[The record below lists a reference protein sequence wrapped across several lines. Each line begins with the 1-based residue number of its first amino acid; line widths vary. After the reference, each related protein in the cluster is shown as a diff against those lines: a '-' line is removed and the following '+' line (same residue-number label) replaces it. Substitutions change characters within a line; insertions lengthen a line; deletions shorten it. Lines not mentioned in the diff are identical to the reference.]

1 MKRRMSMAETANS
14 TLASNKK
21 AFHDYFIEDRYET
34 GIELQGSEVKS
45 VKAGH
50 ASIKECYVRIKDGQ
64 LKILNMYIKNYDYGS
79 TFNPDERRDRSL
91 LMHKKEIKKLHE
103 KVTQDGYTL
112 VPLSVYRK
120 GGLVKVEIGIA
131 KGKKNYDKRNEIAK
145 KDMQRDLHRELKD
158 RSNRQS

>member
-1 MKRRMSMAETANS
+1 MTQSSNA

-21 AFHDYFIEDRYET
+21 AFHDYFIEERYET

-64 LKILNMYIKNYDYGS
+64 LTLLNMYIKSYDFGS
-79 TFNPDERRDRSL
+79 TFNPDERRTRRL
-91 LMHKKEIKKLHE
+91 LMHKKEIKKLHA
-103 KVTQDGYTL
+103 KVMQDGYTL
-112 VPLSVYRK
+112 VPISIYRK
-120 GGLVKVEIGIA
+120 GGLVKIEIGLA

-145 KDMQRDLHRELKD
+145 KDMQRDVHRELKE
-158 RSNRQS
+158 RSNRQ

>member
-1 MKRRMSMAETANS
+1 MTQSSNA

-21 AFHDYFIEDRYET
+21 AFHDYFIEERYET

-64 LKILNMYIKNYDYGS
+64 LTLLNMYIKSYDFGS
-79 TFNPDERRDRSL
+79 TFNPDERRTRRL
-91 LMHKKEIKKLHE
+91 LMHKKEIKKLHA
-103 KVTQDGYTL
+103 KVMQDGYTL
-112 VPLSVYRK
+112 VPISIYRK
-120 GGLVKVEIGIA
+120 GGLVKIEIGLA

-145 KDMQRDLHRELKD
+145 KDIQRDVHRELKE
-158 RSNRQS
+158 RSNRQ

>member
-1 MKRRMSMAETANS
+1 MTQSSNA

-21 AFHDYFIEDRYET
+21 AFHDYFIEERYET

-64 LKILNMYIKNYDYGS
+64 LTLLNMYIKSYDFGS
-79 TFNPDERRDRSL
+79 TFNPDERRTRRL
-91 LMHKKEIKKLHE
+91 LMHKKEIKKLHA
-103 KVTQDGYTL
+103 KVMQDGYTL
-112 VPLSVYRK
+112 VPISIYRK
-120 GGLVKVEIGIA
+120 GGLVKIEIGLA

-145 KDMQRDLHRELKD
+145 KDIQRDVHRELKE
-158 RSNRQS
+158 RSNKQ

>member
-1 MKRRMSMAETANS
+1 MTQSSNA

-21 AFHDYFIEDRYET
+21 AFHDYFIEERYET

-64 LKILNMYIKNYDYGS
+64 LTLLNMYIKSYDFGS
-79 TFNPDERRDRSL
+79 TLNPDERRTRRL
-91 LMHKKEIKKLHE
+91 LMHKKEIKKLHAQ
-103 KVTQDGYTL
+103 VMQDGYTL
-112 VPLSVYRK
+112 VPISIYRK
-120 GGLVKVEIGIA
+120 GGLVKIEIGLA

-145 KDMQRDLHRELKD
+145 KDIQRDVHRELKE
-158 RSNRQS
+158 RSNKQ

>member
-1 MKRRMSMAETANS
+1 MTQSSNA

-21 AFHDYFIEDRYET
+21 AFHDYFIEERYET

-64 LKILNMYIKNYDYGS
+64 LTLLNMYIKSYDFGS
-79 TFNPDERRDRSL
+79 TFNPDERRTRRL
-91 LMHKKEIKKLHE
+91 LMHKKEIKKLHS
-103 KVTQDGYTL
+103 KVMQDGYTL
-112 VPLSVYRK
+112 VPLSIYRK
-120 GGLVKVEIGIA
+120 GGLVKIEIGLA

-145 KDMQRDLHRELKD
+145 KDMQRDVHRELKE
-158 RSNRQS
+158 RSNRQ

>member
-1 MKRRMSMAETANS
+1 MTQSSNA

-21 AFHDYFIEDRYET
+21 AFHDYFIEERYET

-64 LKILNMYIKNYDYGS
+64 LTLLNMYIKSYDFGS
-79 TFNPDERRDRSL
+79 TFNPDERRTRRL
-91 LMHKKEIKKLHE
+91 LMHKKEIKKLHA
-103 KVTQDGYTL
+103 KVMQDGYTL
-112 VPLSVYRK
+112 VPLSIYRK
-120 GGLVKVEIGIA
+120 GGLVKIEIGLA

-145 KDMQRDLHRELKD
+145 KDMQRDVHRELKE
-158 RSNRQS
+158 RSNRQ

>member
-1 MKRRMSMAETANS
+1 
-14 TLASNKK
+14 
-21 AFHDYFIEDRYET
+21 
-34 GIELQGSEVKS
+34 
-45 VKAGH
+45 
-50 ASIKECYVRIKDGQ
+50 
-64 LKILNMYIKNYDYGS
+64 MYIKNYDYGS

-145 KDMQRDLHRELKD
+145 EDMQRDLHRELKD

>member
-1 MKRRMSMAETANS
+1 
-14 TLASNKK
+14 
-21 AFHDYFIEDRYET
+21 
-34 GIELQGSEVKS
+34 
-45 VKAGH
+45 
-50 ASIKECYVRIKDGQ
+50 
-64 LKILNMYIKNYDYGS
+64 
-79 TFNPDERRDRSL
+79 
-91 LMHKKEIKKLHE
+91 
-103 KVTQDGYTL
+103 

>member
-1 MKRRMSMAETANS
+1 MKRRTVMAESSNA

-34 GIELQGSEVKS
+34 GIELKGSEVKS

-50 ASIKECYVRIKDGQ
+50 ASIKECYVRIKDGE
-64 LKILNMYIKNYDYGS
+64 LIILNMYIKSYDFGS
-79 TFNPDERRDRSL
+79 TFNPDERRTRKL
-91 LMHKKEIKKLHE
+91 LMHKKEIKKLHA

-120 GGLVKVEIGIA
+120 GGLVKMEIGIA

-145 KDMQRDLHRELKD
+145 KDAQRDVHRELKE
-158 RSNRQS
+158 RSKQL